1 MKARPRV
8 ITLVTPQKMPHTS
21 SSLGTTRS
29 PSDLMRR
36 NEELRRE
43 EAEHSMNLMDEDSV
57 TELSLTTSP
66 SSMSSSSRS
75 DDGFASDIVIPVARA
90 QQQQHQWSGSGGDS
104 DDDVVGEFSA
114 DALLFLLEEE
124 QEELVLT
131 GLDESIE
138 LSDLDFN
145 DCVGDSTAKDFAFQD
160 KRIGRGKRR
169 QVAIAPAP
177 CAASFARLE
186 APVKK
191 KPGRT
196 TRRVAVPTAVPSNR
210 SDAAT
215 STSSTLTTTKAPTG
229 GRKRVKDELEYL
241 RQHVNDLEDELRQL
255 KPNHPHFESSN
266 LQLTCGD
273 LSTSSGGGD
282 ELLLV
287 TQSSSSS
294 HSSPVASSSKLW
306 KRVAS
311 NQLDERRKA
320 EAENARLRDL
330 LEGQL
335 RVARSLAK
343 TLRKRPKPTVSHW
356 HHKILSLLY
365 ITVIPPNSGVWL
377 CLGPRHGTN
386 RVCTAA
392 ASLQA
397 C

>member
-1 MKARPRV
+1 
-8 ITLVTPQKMPHTS
+8 
-21 SSLGTTRS
+21 
-29 PSDLMRR
+29 MRR
-36 NEELRRE
+36 KEELRRE
-43 EAEHSMNLMDEDSV
+43 EAEHSMKLMDEDSV
-57 TELSLTTSP
+57 TELPLTTSP
-66 SSMSSSSRS
+66 SSTASSSSRS
-75 DDGFASDIVIPVARA
+75 DDGFASGAVIPVARA
-90 QQQQHQWSGSGGDS
+90 QQQQHQWSESGGDS
-104 DDDVVGEFSA
+104 DGNVVGVGEFSA

-124 QEELVLT
+124 QEELLLT

-138 LSDLDFN
+138 LLDLDFN
-145 DCVGDSTAKDFAFQD
+145 DCIGYSTANDFAFQD
-160 KRIGRGKRR
+160 KRIGRDKRR

-177 CAASFARLE
+177 CAASSARQE
-186 APVKK
+186 SPVKK

-196 TRRVAVPTAVPSNR
+196 TRCAAVPTAVPSNR
-210 SDAAT
+210 SDAAA
-215 STSSTLTTTKAPTG
+215 STSSALTTTKAPTV
-229 GRKRVKDELEYL
+229 GRKRAKDELEYL

-255 KPNHPHFESSN
+255 EPNHPYFESSN

-273 LSTSSGGGD
+273 LSSSSGGGD

-294 HSSPVASSSKLW
+294 HPSPVASSSKLW

-343 TLRKRPKPTVSHW
+343 TLRKRSNLTVSHW
-356 HHKILSLLY
+356 YHKILSLFY
-365 ITVIPPNSGVWL
+365 ITVIPLNSGVWL
-377 CLGPRHGTN
+377 CLGPQHGTN